1 MSPEAVYIYRQRAL
15 PTYPQAQEEF
25 LLAARHHATILQHRP
40 DLLQGFGSEQRGL
53 VAEDVDV
60 SVLWPRSERT
70 LLGQGGRGEGQ
81 EPSAL

>member
-1 MSPEAVYIYRQRAL
+1 MGGQL

-25 LLAARHHATILQHRP
+25 LLAARHHATILQHRT

-60 SVLWPRSERT
+60 SVLWHRSENTVVAGWQR
-70 LLGQGGRGEGQ
+70 
-81 EPSAL
+81 